1 MQPTSARAHNHL
13 LARGFE
19 HRKLGP
25 LRQQAKHLESL
36 RGAALVVD
44 RYNLPPNYLRR
55 WSRSGRPCMQIVDGP
70 EVLAGV
76 RIAVNQNLDGVIE
89 PRQGLKTFCGLQF
102 ALMRKEFRL
111 ATPIDCTVPPK
122 RCLLTLG
129 AADPEGHSMALV
141 GALAALIRRRGMTLV
156 LVVGAQNSRAELL
169 HAHAAS
175 LPWLEFHYDVSD
187 MASLMAGCQVA
198 VSAAGSTLWEL
209 CSIGLP
215 RLVVSIAPNQ
225 RPLAAAAAAAK
236 VAIDCGTM
244 SELSTQSLLA
254 SLDHLLDSL
263 EARQGQAQAGRAL
276 IDGQGAA
283 RVAQALS
290 EEL

>member
-1 MQPTSARAHNHL
+1 
-13 LARGFE
+13 
-19 HRKLGP
+19 
-25 LRQQAKHLESL
+25 
-36 RGAALVVD
+36 V
-44 RYNLPPNYLRR
+44 LP
-55 WSRSGRPCMQIVDGP
+55 
-70 EVLAGV
+70 GV
-76 RIAVNQNLDGVIE
+76 GIAVNQNLDGAVE
-89 PRQGLKTFCGLQF
+89 PRPGLKVLCGLQF
-102 ALMRKEFRL
+102 AMMRKEFRL
-111 ATPIDCTVPPK
+111 APPADCTAPPK

-141 GALAALIRRRGMTLV
+141 DALAPLIKRRGMILV
-156 LVVGAQNSRAELL
+156 LVVGAQNTRIDALR
-169 HAHAAS
+169 AHAAS
-175 LPWLEFHYDVSD
+175 LAWLELHYDVPN
-187 MASLMAGCQVA
+187 MASLMADCQVA

-244 SELSTQSLLA
+244 SDFSAQSLLA
-254 SLDHLLDSL
+254 SLDHLIDSP
-263 EARQGQAQAGRAL
+263 EARQGQARAGRVL